1 MSNNNISNKDYKSFL
16 LLLKVMPAIM
26 ALSMFIYNIL
36 LIFDIKII
44 IIESIAGSSIL
55 SAILIYKLI
64 CVFRYCIIQKLLLL
78 YSMLVNVFAIFPVEG
93 EASIFHLLSFVL
105 GIILMITL
113 IKKLS
118 Q

>member
-16 LLLKVMPAIM
+16 LLLKIMPAIM
-26 ALSMFIYNIL
+26 ALTMFIYNIL

-44 IIESIAGSSIL
+44 IIENIAGSSIL

-64 CVFRYCIIQKLLLL
+64 CVFNYCIIQKLLLL
-78 YSMLVNVFAIFPVEG
+78 YSMLVNVFAIFSVKG
-93 EASIFHLLSFVL
+93 EASIFHFLSFVL
-105 GIILMITL
+105 GIILMIIL